1 MSDARISQDNDDI
14 RKFLWYHFIIEGNS
28 FLGRIA
34 TSVIGNE
41 VEKMT
46 GNDISNLARRTKLY
60 QQEHQLNSGVKVR
73 LVLFL
78 TSYFKG

>member
-14 RKFLWYHFIIEGNS
+14 RKFLWYHFIIEDNS